1 MARNTGLDCDTV
13 TRLKM
18 SYRRMDGDDPITV
31 QNGCSWISKCMIKSC
46 EIPLLQTHDEGLS
59 STTVGPRR
67 PCQKCTSGSH
77 MCVESVLLYIPRVE
91 NLHVLTDPRACV
103 SYIRYCLCLSWTQS
117 RLPIGCLPQ
126 VGSILSNHTLCCES
140 AYTPM
145 PNVRHQFQK

>member
-13 TRLKM
+13 TRFKM
-18 SYRRMDGDDPITV
+18 SYRRMDGDDPV

-67 PCQKCTSGSH
+67 PGQKYTSESH
-77 MCVESVLLYIPRVE
+77 MCVESVLLYNLRVK
-91 NLHVLTDPRACV
+91 NSHVLADPRACV
-103 SYIRYCLCLSWTQS
+103 SYFHYYLSLSWTQS

-126 VGSILSNHTLCCES
+126 VGSLLSNHTLCCES

-145 PNVRHQFQK
+145 PNARLQFQK